1 MKLSKSQMEKEL
13 ILQNNWKSGSADD
26 TRKLRELRSSVQFL
40 AEDFSESVKKNVF
53 YNYNQFIETSKEV
66 SRLENDMVHLS
77 LIIGEQKCVIESMMN
92 TSFSQIRGD
101 FRSFSQ
107 QIPERRNLT
116 QQLLEM
122 VDDCCHL
129 NENVERE
136 LIYESDLT
144 QLHPET
150 MAVMQQIHAFLFTD
164 GLMLTVFS
172 PKSMKGVSGQLGQT
186 RYKFT
191 AFYEVENVAFIN
203 VKDNDNC
210 RNVFKLL
217 VFPQQSYYK
226 CESTL
231 IKRCWF
237 ESLERAKKSMIRQG
251 SLMRQATIR
260 IKTEKKRLCDQATIN
275 NQSLDK
281 DQSANSF
288 GKYDSGL
295 DVEWIRELPDELD
308 VCIAQRDFDSALE
321 LLTEGTEY
329 YLPKDF
335 LAECCNTDLVKEM
348 TEKFEQ
354 KQNQLAEKLM
364 IELKPAMDKYLQG
377 GPKATRKTVLLLI
390 KLDKVSQACDLFLKN
405 QSASIKYLVKELKL
419 IDNPFSYV
427 QQLNRLVCN
436 TLAETVQEFRKLFAD
451 YPLCFS
457 VLILWASGEMKNYA
471 SLFIR
476 HIFQSGLNLKAT
488 ARCIKLAFEGAEVL
502 MQSNLDLKFELEMLF
517 EPHIEKMLDET
528 ERLLIDAMKLRI
540 AEDRWRPYNLRS
552 KARLNQYISEMNELH
567 LDISDFVFGRE
578 DCRLSLTS
586 QICSF
591 ARAVVPLTYELCEL
605 RQSAEFI
612 SNAIDQMLFHIWE
625 IELNYLKDTP
635 DCVPKE
641 IYADNLKFCVG
652 RLLPLCEKIYTESS
666 SVKNFDLLK
675 CLLEELA
682 SDLLTFYEPFHIP
695 ESKYEV
701 LGENFEIKFYYIVH
715 S

>member
-40 AEDFSESVKKNVF
+40 AEDFSESVKKN
-53 YNYNQFIETSKEV
+53 FIETSKEV
-66 SRLENDMVHLS
+66 SRDFLS
-77 LIIGEQKCVIESMMN
+77 L
-92 TSFSQIRGD
+92 
-101 FRSFSQ
+101 SQ

-144 QLHPET
+144 QLNPET
-150 MAVMQQIHAFLFTD
+150 MA
-164 GLMLTVFS
+164 
-172 PKSMKGVSGQLGQT
+172 
-186 RYKFT
+186 
-191 AFYEVENVAFIN
+191 
-203 VKDNDNC
+203 
-210 RNVFKLL
+210 
-217 VFPQQSYYK
+217 
-226 CESTL
+226 
-231 IKRCWF
+231 
-237 ESLERAKKSMIRQG
+237 SMIRQG

-260 IKTEKKRLCDQATIN
+260 IKTEKKKLCDQATIN

-281 DQSANSF
+281 DQSTNDI
-288 GKYDSGL
+288 GKHDSGL

-308 VCIAQRDFDSALE
+308 
-321 LLTEGTEY
+321 
-329 YLPKDF
+329 DF

-354 KQNQLAEKLM
+354 KENQLAEKLM

-390 KLDKVSQACDLFLKN
+390 KLDKISQACDLFLKN

-419 IDNPFSYV
+419 IDNPFHYV

-457 VLILWASGEMKNYA
+457 VLILWASGEMKNYT

-502 MQSNLDLKFELEMLF
+502 MQSSLDLKFELEMLF

-528 ERLLIDAMKLRI
+528 ERLFIDAMKLRI

-552 KARLNQYISEMNELH
+552 KARLSQYISEMNELH
-567 LDISDFVFGRE
+567 LEISDFVFGKE

-586 QICSF
+586 QMCSF

-612 SNAIDQMLFHIWE
+612 ANAIDQMMFHIWE
-625 IELNYLKDTP
+625 IELNYLKNIP

-652 RLLPLCEKIYTESS
+652 RLLPLCEKIYTKSS
-666 SVKNFDLLK
+666 SIKNFDLLK

-682 SDLLTFYEPFHIP
+682 SDLLPFYEPFYIP

-701 LGENFEIKFYYIVH
+701 LGEV
-715 S
+715 

>member
-150 MAVMQQIHAFLFTD
+150 MAVMQQIHALLFTD
-164 GLMLTVFS
+164 
-172 PKSMKGVSGQLGQT
+172 
-186 RYKFT
+186 
-191 AFYEVENVAFIN
+191 
-203 VKDNDNC
+203 
-210 RNVFKLL
+210 
-217 VFPQQSYYK
+217 
-226 CESTL
+226 
-231 IKRCWF
+231 
-237 ESLERAKKSMIRQG
+237 ERAKKSMIRQG

-329 YLPKDF
+329 YLSKDF

-552 KARLNQYISEMNELH
+552 KARLNQNISEMNELH

>member
-66 SRLENDMVHLS
+66 SRLENDMVHLR

-150 MAVMQQIHAFLFTD
+150 MAVMQQIHALLFTD
-164 GLMLTVFS
+164 
-172 PKSMKGVSGQLGQT
+172 
-186 RYKFT
+186 
-191 AFYEVENVAFIN
+191 
-203 VKDNDNC
+203 
-210 RNVFKLL
+210 
-217 VFPQQSYYK
+217 
-226 CESTL
+226 
-231 IKRCWF
+231 
-237 ESLERAKKSMIRQG
+237 ERAKKSMIRQG

-329 YLPKDF
+329 YLSKDF

-715 S
+715 SSSKACKKS

>member
-1 MKLSKSQMEKEL
+1 
-13 ILQNNWKSGSADD
+13 
-26 TRKLRELRSSVQFL
+26 
-40 AEDFSESVKKNVF
+40 
-53 YNYNQFIETSKEV
+53 
-66 SRLENDMVHLS
+66 MVHLS

-150 MAVMQQIHAFLFTD
+150 MAVMQQIHALLFTD
-164 GLMLTVFS
+164 
-172 PKSMKGVSGQLGQT
+172 
-186 RYKFT
+186 
-191 AFYEVENVAFIN
+191 
-203 VKDNDNC
+203 
-210 RNVFKLL
+210 
-217 VFPQQSYYK
+217 
-226 CESTL
+226 
-231 IKRCWF
+231 
-237 ESLERAKKSMIRQG
+237 ERAKKSMIRQG

-329 YLPKDF
+329 YLSKDF

-635 DCVPKE
+635 DCIPKVRLDL
-641 IYADNLKFCVG
+641 YFTNTDDKLVALRFDSPLLALGNLCG
-652 RLLPLCEKIYTESS
+652 
-666 SVKNFDLLK
+666 
-675 CLLEELA
+675 
-682 SDLLTFYEPFHIP
+682 
-695 ESKYEV
+695 
-701 LGENFEIKFYYIVH
+701 
-715 S
+715 

>member
-40 AEDFSESVKKNVF
+40 AEDFSESVKKN
-53 YNYNQFIETSKEV
+53 FIETSKEV
-66 SRLENDMVHLS
+66 SRDFLS
-77 LIIGEQKCVIESMMN
+77 L
-92 TSFSQIRGD
+92 
-101 FRSFSQ
+101 SQ

-144 QLHPET
+144 QLNPET
-150 MAVMQQIHAFLFTD
+150 MAVMQQIHALLFTD

-172 PKSMKGVSGQLGQT
+172 PKSIKGVSGQLGQT

-191 AFYEVENVAFIN
+191 AFFEVENVAFIN

-226 CESTL
+226 CESAL

-260 IKTEKKRLCDQATIN
+260 IKTEKKKLCDQATIN

-281 DQSANSF
+281 DQSTNDI
-288 GKYDSGL
+288 GKHDSGL

-308 VCIAQRDFDSALE
+308 
-321 LLTEGTEY
+321 
-329 YLPKDF
+329 DF

-354 KQNQLAEKLM
+354 KENQLAEKLM

-390 KLDKVSQACDLFLKN
+390 KLDKISQACDLFLKN

-419 IDNPFSYV
+419 IDNPFHYV

-457 VLILWASGEMKNYA
+457 VLILWASGEMKNYT

-502 MQSNLDLKFELEMLF
+502 MQSSLDLKFELEMLF

-528 ERLLIDAMKLRI
+528 ERLFIDAMKLRI

-552 KARLNQYISEMNELH
+552 KARLSQYISEMNELH
-567 LDISDFVFGRE
+567 LEISDFVFGKE

-586 QICSF
+586 QMCSF

-612 SNAIDQMLFHIWE
+612 ANAIDQMMFHIWE
-625 IELNYLKDTP
+625 IELNYLKNIP

-652 RLLPLCEKIYTESS
+652 RLLPLCEKIYTKSS
-666 SVKNFDLLK
+666 SIKNFDLLK

-682 SDLLTFYEPFHIP
+682 SDLLPFYEPFYIP

-701 LGENFEIKFYYIVH
+701 LGEV
-715 S
+715 

>member
-164 GLMLTVFS
+164 
-172 PKSMKGVSGQLGQT
+172 
-186 RYKFT
+186 
-191 AFYEVENVAFIN
+191 
-203 VKDNDNC
+203 
-210 RNVFKLL
+210 
-217 VFPQQSYYK
+217 
-226 CESTL
+226 
-231 IKRCWF
+231 
-237 ESLERAKKSMIRQG
+237 ERAKKSMIRQG

>member
-13 ILQNNWKSGSADD
+13 SEENYDPNTFLQNNWKSGSADD

-66 SRLENDMVHLS
+66 SRLENNMVHLS

-101 FRSFSQ
+101 FLSLSQ

-144 QLHPET
+144 QLNPET
-150 MAVMQQIHAFLFTD
+150 MAVMQQIHALLFTD

-172 PKSMKGVSGQLGQT
+172 PKRFCVVRIKGVSGQLGQT

-191 AFYEVENVAFIN
+191 AFFEVENVAFIN

-226 CESTL
+226 CESAL

-260 IKTEKKRLCDQATIN
+260 IKTEKKKLCDQATIN

-281 DQSANSF
+281 DQSTNDI
-288 GKYDSGL
+288 GKHDSGL

-308 VCIAQRDFDSALE
+308 
-321 LLTEGTEY
+321 
-329 YLPKDF
+329 DF

-354 KQNQLAEKLM
+354 KENQLAEKLM

-390 KLDKVSQACDLFLKN
+390 KLDKISQACDLFLKN

-419 IDNPFSYV
+419 IDNPFHYV

-457 VLILWASGEMKNYA
+457 VLILWASGEMKNYT

-502 MQSNLDLKFELEMLF
+502 MQSSLDLKFELEMLF

-528 ERLLIDAMKLRI
+528 ERLFIDAMKLRI

-552 KARLNQYISEMNELH
+552 KARLSQYISEMNELH
-567 LDISDFVFGRE
+567 LEISDFVFGKE

-586 QICSF
+586 QMCSF

-612 SNAIDQMLFHIWE
+612 ANAIDQMMFHIWE
-625 IELNYLKDTP
+625 IELNYLKNIP

-652 RLLPLCEKIYTESS
+652 RLLPLCEKIYTKSS
-666 SVKNFDLLK
+666 SIKNFDLLK

-682 SDLLTFYEPFHIP
+682 SDLLPFYEPFYIP

-701 LGENFEIKFYYIVH
+701 LGEV
-715 S
+715 